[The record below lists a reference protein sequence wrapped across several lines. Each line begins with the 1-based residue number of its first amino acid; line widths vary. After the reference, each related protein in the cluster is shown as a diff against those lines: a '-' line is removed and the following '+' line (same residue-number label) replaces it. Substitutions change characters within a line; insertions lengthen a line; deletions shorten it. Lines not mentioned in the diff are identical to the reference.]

1 MTAPD
6 FQLSSQAPSLVEE
19 ERSFQRPYSFVFPGL
34 IGTLVAINII
44 SAVLSL
50 MV

>member
-6 FQLSSQAPSLVEE
+6 FQLPTQASFHREE
-19 ERSFQRPYSFVFPGL
+19 DRSFQRPRSFVFPGL
-34 IGTLVAINII
+34 IGTLVAINIA